1 MEIIIEQQAGFCFGV
16 VSAIET
22 CERELAKNNALYCIG
37 DIVHNS
43 EEVERLKRL
52 GLKIIG
58 FGENERLQSDDKSA
72 W

>member
-52 GLKIIG
+52 G
-58 FGENERLQSDDKSA
+58 
-72 W
+72 